1 MSEAIVAE
9 VELCQYRVAG
19 RLLGLVV
26 TVVVLAAW
34 GWFLY
39 GQISVLNLHSW
50 QITPFWLVIAVLLAM
65 LYFVGLG
72 ICWTLL
78 LRSMSAL
85 PNPISI
91 FQGARIWQMSM
102 FTRYIPGNIWHVLSR
117 ALLAEQVR
125 ASRSLV
131 IASATVE
138 QLLSVLGALL
148 VVSLAL
154 PRLGMQ
160 VVGATSLPVSLIIP
174 IALVAGLVVVH
185 PRILGRLFNWVGTRL
200 QRPEIAWRYDYRIMI
215 GLLSLYAATTVVTGL
230 SLAAIVIGMGSL
242 EIANIPFIVGSAALA
257 WAVGYVSIV
266 TPSGLGVREGVLA
279 GLLALVVP
287 LPVAIVAS
295 LLFRLVS
302 MGGESLALVVFWL
315 AGSRRFSSS

>member
-1 MSEAIVAE
+1 M
-9 VELCQYRVAG
+9 
-19 RLLGLVV
+19 
-26 TVVVLAAW
+26 
-34 GWFLY
+34 
-39 GQISVLNLHSW
+39 HSW
-50 QITPFWLVIAVLLAM
+50 QITPFWLAISVLLAA
-65 LYFVGLG
+65 LYFVALG
-72 ICWTLL
+72 ICWALL

-85 PNPISI
+85 PNPIPI
-91 FQGARIWQMSM
+91 FQGARVWQMSM

-138 QLLSVLGALL
+138 QLLTVLGALL

-154 PRLGMQ
+154 PKLGMLM
-160 VVGATSLPVSLIIP
+160 VGATRLPVSLIIP
-174 IALVAGLVVVH
+174 IALVAGLVVIH

-200 QRPEIAWRYDYRIMI
+200 KRPEIAWRYDYRIMV

-230 SLAAIVIGMGSL
+230 SLAAIVIGLGGL
-242 EIANIPFIVGSAALA
+242 ETVNIPFVVGSAALA
-257 WAVGYVSIV
+257 WAAGYVSIV

-302 MGGESLALVVFWL
+302 MGGEGLALAVFWL
-315 AGSRRFSSS
+315 AGSRRFSAR

>member
-1 MSEAIVAE
+1 
-9 VELCQYRVAG
+9 
-19 RLLGLVV
+19 LLGLVV
-26 TVVVLAAW
+26 TAVVLVAW

-39 GQISVLNLHSW
+39 GQVNALNTYSW
-50 QITPFWLVIAVLLAM
+50 QITPAWLAISVLLAT

-72 ICWTLL
+72 VCWALL

-85 PNPISI
+85 PNPVSI
-91 FQGARIWQMSM
+91 FQGAKIWQMSM

-131 IASATVE
+131 IASATIE
-138 QLLSVLGALL
+138 QLLTVLGALL

-154 PRLGMQ
+154 PKLGTQ
-160 VVGATSLPVSLIIP
+160 VVGTTRLPVSLMIP
-174 IALVAGLVVVH
+174 IALVVGLVVVH
-185 PRILGRLFNWVGTRL
+185 PRILGRLFKWVSIRL
-200 QRPEIAWRYDYRIMI
+200 QRPEIAWRYDYRMVV
-215 GLLSLYAATTVVTGL
+215 GLLSLYAATTAATGL
-230 SLAAIVIGMGSL
+230 SLAAIVIGLGGL
-242 EIANIPFIVGSAALA
+242 ELASIPFIVGSAALA
-257 WAVGYVSIV
+257 WVAGYVSVV

-295 LLFRLVS
+295 LLFRLVT
-302 MGGESLALVVFWL
+302 MGGESLALAVFWF
-315 AGSRRFSSS
+315 AGSRRFSSG